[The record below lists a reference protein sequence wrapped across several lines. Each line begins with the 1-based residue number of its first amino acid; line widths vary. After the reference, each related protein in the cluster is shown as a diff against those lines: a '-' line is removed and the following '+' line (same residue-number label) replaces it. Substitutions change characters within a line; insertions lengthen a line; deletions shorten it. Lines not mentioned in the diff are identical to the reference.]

1 MKSRIFIILLGFV
14 CASLPPSTAT
24 AQQCSYLQLIMSNP
38 NHPNDIRCWPPNWQI
53 GYYYSLADEPFLGS
67 DVEVGDAAESWG
79 ASSGY
84 CLQEK
89 FIGSDGDIFWVTDP
103 FQWINYGH
111 KANAAAV
118 TVPSFTSSG
127 VYLNGFEIHLNCAY
141 FQADQWGNNGN
152 PNQLDLETVVLHEFG
167 HVLGLDDVTSSY
179 CINQTVMYYN
189 LHYGDCWYLH
199 DIDIAAIRYLCD
211 NSAGRLVDFE
221 VTPRGGAVE
230 IACEII
236 GHNTDH
242 YRIERRLPGEDL
254 FRPLEGAFFYPVTLR
269 AGDRYEY
276 IDPHG
281 SPDAFYRLVEQDRG
295 GHTIVH
301 AVEKPL
307 QSIDCEPSPPLTFDP
322 GELRARLER
331 WASRSIAVRNAGMHE
346 EQTTPDWI
354 AIGPDDYVNSFG
366 ILSLAYWHE
375 QDDMTTGV
383 TDLQY
388 IDSYWGGDLDAYIV
402 HLYEH
407 GTQYIVLVGD
417 ASDHAL
423 WDDED
428 VWSVNGW
435 DAIKPSCPSQP
446 QYDIIPADYYLDQ
459 EFPDCS
465 MSYFTP
471 YYASELPKSDVD
483 DDGYPEIVV
492 GRIPAHNVSDV
503 LAYGAK
509 AVEYLQN
516 CSGGWVDEA
525 SLWIDCR
532 HLSGNDGYYTDSLG
546 MDLLDYLP
554 ADFNTHVLRN
564 APCPDCYG
572 YAERE
577 AMAIDEFDDGR
588 SIIISFGTVAN
599 RYRLNDWFCVQLGFT
614 VSKLDDNEIFPFL
627 LGVSCDQAAF
637 DEAETSD
644 GRPICERLLFDDQRG
659 AIGIFGPTRGSWQ
672 KGNYLMGRF
681 VLEYLYDK
689 GAQSLG
695 HACLAAQRDL
705 MWQYDCYRA
714 LARSY
719 VYLGDPAL
727 FLSGAVPGEITAVED
742 NPAPHARFNLQ
753 ANYPNPFNPTTTIE
767 YSVSKTATV
776 DLSVYDVT
784 GRLVRVL
791 DAGTREPGVYTAT
804 WDGTD
809 MKGEW
814 LASGIYFCR
823 LKLEGEISLTRKMVL
838 IR

>member
-1 MKSRIFIILLGFV
+1 MKSSIFIILLGFV
-14 CASLPPSTAT
+14 LSSLLPTASV

-38 NHPNDIRCWPPNWQI
+38 NHPNDVRCWPPSWQI
-53 GYYYSLADEPFLGS
+53 GYYYSTCDEPFLGS
-67 DVEVGDAAESWG
+67 DNEVGDAAESWG
-79 ASSGY
+79 APSGY

-89 FIGSDGDIFWVTDP
+89 FMGSDGDIFWVTDP

-111 KANAAAV
+111 NANAAAA
-118 TVPSFTSSG
+118 TTPSFTSSG
-127 VYLNGFEIHLNCAY
+127 AYLNGFLIHLNCAY

-152 PNQLDLETVVLHEFG
+152 PNQIDLETVMLQEFG
-167 HVLGLDDVTSSY
+167 HALGLGSVTSSY
-179 CINQTVMYYN
+179 CIDQTVMYEY
-189 LHYGDCWYLH
+189 LDVGDCWYLH
-199 DIDIAAIRYLCD
+199 DIDIAAIRYLCN
-211 NSAGRLVDFE
+211 NSAGRLVDFK
-221 VTPRGGAVE
+221 VTLKSGAVE
-230 IACEII
+230 IACEIL
-236 GHNTDH
+236 DH
-242 YRIERRLPGEDL
+242 HSDHFRIERRLPGEDS
-254 FRPLEGAFFYPVTLR
+254 FRPLEGAAYYPGALR

-281 SPDAFYRLVEQDRG
+281 SNDAIYRLVEQDTG
-295 GHTIVH
+295 GRTIVH
-301 AVEKPL
+301 AIEKPL
-307 QSIDCEPSPPLTFDP
+307 QSLDREPTTPYTFDP
-322 GELRARLER
+322 AEVSARLELF
-331 WASRSIAVRNAGMHE
+331 ASKSLAVRNAGMHE
-346 EQTTPDWI
+346 EQTTPDWV
-354 AIGPDDYVNSFG
+354 AIGPDDYVSSSG
-366 ILSLAYWHE
+366 ILSLAYRHE

-388 IDSYWGGDLDAYIV
+388 IENHWGGDFEAYIDY
-402 HLYEH
+402 LYEH

-417 ASDHAL
+417 ASDHVL
-423 WDDED
+423 WDDDD

-435 DAIKPSCPSQP
+435 DNIRPSYPSQP
-446 QYDIIPADYYLDQ
+446 QYDIIAADYCLDQ

-483 DDGYPEIVV
+483 GDGYPEIVI
-492 GRIPAHNVSDV
+492 GRIPAHDVSDV

-509 AVEYLQN
+509 AVDYLQN
-516 CSGGWVDEA
+516 HGGGWVDEA

-532 HLSGNDGYYTDSLG
+532 HLSGNDGDYADSLG
-546 MDLLDYLP
+546 TDLLNYLP
-554 ADFNTHVLRN
+554 ADFNKHVLRN

-577 AMAIDEFDDGR
+577 AMAIGEFDEGR

-614 VSKLDDNEIFPFL
+614 VSKLDDNKIFPFL
-627 LGVSCDQAAF
+627 LGISCDQAAF

-644 GRPICERLLFDDQRG
+644 GRPICERLLFDDRRG

-672 KGNYLMGRF
+672 KGNYLIGRF

-705 MWQYDCYRA
+705 MWRYDCYRD

-727 FLSGAVPGEITAVED
+727 FLKGAVPGEIAAVD
-742 NPAPHARFNLQ
+742 DDPAPRARYNLS

-767 YSVSKTATV
+767 YSVSKTGTV
-776 DLSVYDVT
+776 DLSVYDLK
-784 GRLVRVL
+784 GRLVKVL
-791 DAGTREPGVYTAT
+791 DEGTRETGVYTVA
-804 WDGTD
+804 WDGTN
-809 MKGEW
+809 MQGER
-814 LASGIYFCR
+814 LASGVYFCR
-823 LKLEGEISLTRKMVL
+823 LKVEGEKSLTRKMVL